1 MPIYEY
7 RRPDGTTFEIQQS
20 FSDDSLSVDPD
31 TGVPV
36 ERVLHAPA
44 VHFKGKGF
52 YNTDYGTRNRQRET
66 AANNAAEKS
75 SEKSSSSAKDSSSS
89 SGKDSS
95 SSSGKDSSS
104 SSGKDSSSSSGSS
117 SGGDSSSSSSSDG
130 KGEKASKGSAPSKD
144 AKPVA
149 AKG

>member
-7 RRPDGTTFEIQQS
+7 RRPDGTTFELQQS
-20 FSDDSLSVDPD
+20 FSEEALKVDPE

-66 AANNAAEKS
+66 AAAAAEKS
-75 SEKSSSSAKDSSSS
+75 TSEKKSSSESSSSSSGKSGSEKSSSSSDS
-89 SGKDSS
+89 G
-95 SSSGKDSSS
+95 
-104 SSGKDSSSSSGSS
+104 
-117 SGGDSSSSSSSDG
+117 SSSSSSSSSSEG
-130 KGEKASKGSAPSKD
+130 KSEKAASSKSSD

>member
-20 FSDDSLSVDPD
+20 FSDEALTIDPE

-66 AANNAAEKS
+66 AAAS
-75 SEKSSSSAKDSSSS
+75 DKSSSDGSSS
-89 SGKDSS
+89 SGDSS
-95 SSSGKDSSS
+95 K
-104 SSGKDSSSSSGSS
+104 SSGSD
-117 SGGDSSSSSSSDG
+117 GAGTGDAG
-130 KGEKASKGSAPSKD
+130 KGSAKD
-144 AKPVA
+144 TGKDTKAKDSKPVA

>member
-20 FSDDSLSVDPD
+20 FSDNALTTDPE

-66 AANNAAEKS
+66 AASAEKPS
-75 SEKSSSSAKDSSSS
+75 SDGASPSGDSTKSSGSESKGKGEAA
-89 SGKDSS
+89 GKDSS
-95 SSSGKDSSS
+95 KGKDSKS
-104 SSGKDSSSSSGSS
+104 
-117 SGGDSSSSSSSDG
+117 
-130 KGEKASKGSAPSKD
+130 
-144 AKPVA
+144 VA
-149 AKG
+149 ASG

>member
-7 RRPDGTTFEIQQS
+7 RRPDGTTFELQQS
-20 FSDDSLSVDPD
+20 FSEEALTVDPD

-36 ERVLHAPA
+36 ERVLHPPA

-66 AANNAAEKS
+66 AAAA
-75 SEKSSSSAKDSSSS
+75 ADGSS

-95 SSSGKDSSS
+95 GKDSSA
-104 SSGKDSSSSSGSS
+104 KDSAARESSSS
-117 SGGDSSSSSSSDG
+117 GDSSSSDV
-130 KGEKASKGSAPSKD
+130 KGEKGSKDSAKSKD

-149 AKG
+149 TKQD

>member
-20 FSDDSLSVDPD
+20 FSEDALSVDPD

-66 AANNAAEKS
+66 AAAAASSRDGEKSS
-75 SEKSSSSAKDSSSS
+75 SEKSSGDKSSTDKS
-89 SGKDSS
+89 SGEKSA
-95 SSSGKDSSS
+95 
-104 SSGKDSSSSSGSS
+104 SSGSS
-117 SGGDSSSSSSSDG
+117 ASSSPSDG
-130 KGEKASKGSAPSKD
+130 KSEKGASKSGDS
-144 AKPVA
+144 KPVA
-149 AKG
+149 AKS

>member
-20 FSDDSLSVDPD
+20 FSDEALTTDPE

-66 AANNAAEKS
+66 AASAEKKTADGAS
-75 SEKSSSSAKDSSSS
+75 ASGDSTKSSGSEGKGKSEAAGKESAPAKDSKS
-89 SGKDSS
+89 
-95 SSSGKDSSS
+95 
-104 SSGKDSSSSSGSS
+104 
-117 SGGDSSSSSSSDG
+117 
-130 KGEKASKGSAPSKD
+130 
-144 AKPVA
+144 VA
-149 AKG
+149 ASS

>member
-20 FSDDSLSVDPD
+20 FSEDALVVDPD

-66 AANNAAEKS
+66 AAAAASSRDGEKSS
-75 SEKSSSSAKDSSSS
+75 SEKSSSDKSSSEK
-89 SGKDSS
+89 SGGVKSS
-95 SSSGKDSSS
+95 SK
-104 SSGKDSSSSSGSS
+104 GS
-117 SGGDSSSSSSSDG
+117 SSSSSSSDG
-130 KGEKASKGSAPSKD
+130 KGEKGAAKSGDS
-144 AKPVA
+144 KPVA
-149 AKG
+149 AKS

>member
-20 FSDDSLSVDPD
+20 FSDEPLKVDPD

-52 YNTDYGTRNRQRET
+52 YNTDYGTRRRNRET
-66 AANNAAEKS
+66 AAAAKDKDS
-75 SEKSSSSAKDSSSS
+75 SASDTSSSSATAKDKGKKDSSPPKADSKAVA
-89 SGKDSS
+89 GKS
-95 SSSGKDSSS
+95 
-104 SSGKDSSSSSGSS
+104 
-117 SGGDSSSSSSSDG
+117 
-130 KGEKASKGSAPSKD
+130 
-144 AKPVA
+144 
-149 AKG
+149 

>member
-20 FSDDSLSVDPD
+20 FSDEALTIDPE

-66 AANNAAEKS
+66 AAA
-75 SEKSSSSAKDSSSS
+75 SEKSSSDGSADSGDSAKPASSDAAGKGDGAGKDSGKDKGKDAGAKDS
-89 SGKDSS
+89 
-95 SSSGKDSSS
+95 
-104 SSGKDSSSSSGSS
+104 
-117 SGGDSSSSSSSDG
+117 
-130 KGEKASKGSAPSKD
+130 
-144 AKPVA
+144 KPLA

>member
-20 FSDDSLSVDPD
+20 FSDDALSVDPD

-66 AANNAAEKS
+66 AAAAEKS
-75 SEKSSSSAKDSSSS
+75 SGEKSSGEKSSGEKSSSEKSSGEKSSPGEKSSAEKSTSGEKSSSPS
-89 SGKDSS
+89 TSEGKS
-95 SSSGKDSSS
+95 
-104 SSGKDSSSSSGSS
+104 
-117 SGGDSSSSSSSDG
+117 
-130 KGEKASKGSAPSKD
+130 AKGSAKSGD
-144 AKPVA
+144 SKPVTS
-149 AKG
+149 KG

>member
-7 RRPDGTTFEIQQS
+7 RRPDGSTFEMQQS
-20 FSDDSLSVDPD
+20 FSDDPLTVDPD
-31 TGVPV
+31 SGVPV

-66 AANNAAEKS
+66 AAAAAAEKS
-75 SEKSSSSAKDSSSS
+75 TSEKSSKEKSSTEKSAEKSSSQKS
-89 SGKDSS
+89 SD
-95 SSSGKDSSS
+95 
-104 SSGKDSSSSSGSS
+104 
-117 SGGDSSSSSSSDG
+117 GGSSSSSDKGG
-130 KGEKASKGSAPSKD
+130 KGSSKAGPS
-144 AKPVA
+144 KPVA

>member
-7 RRPDGTTFEIQQS
+7 RRPDGTTFEVLQS
-20 FSDDSLSVDPD
+20 FSDDALRTDPES
-31 TGVPV
+31 GVPV

-66 AANNAAEKS
+66 AAAAE
-75 SEKSSSSAKDSSSS
+75 SSSSKDSSAATSDAAS
-89 SGKDSS
+89 KDGSASGANSPAPATP
-95 SSSGKDSSS
+95 
-104 SSGKDSSSSSGSS
+104 SGS
-117 SGGDSSSSSSSDG
+117 G
-130 KGEKASKGSAPSKD
+130 GEKGSEKPKP
-144 AKPVA
+144 KPVA